1 MKLNCNG
8 IVIYSRDEAAKYD
21 KESSF
26 YTSYGEPWFLMDE
39 IFDSAYMFP
48 QKNIPRIL
56 SDMSFLT
63 EYIKVCKERDFNINA
78 YLFFSEDDGSVLD
91 KKAEYDFLSISKLI
105 GYDFLELSMSYS
117 LVYDILVK
125 DFSSGVISFSDDEEE
140 TDDFLMKVY
149 DYRSDLNE
157 YTLFDDIEQL
167 RQFVNEN
174 SEYVNASCEK
184 LVIPGIDLLIELSS
198 KQGKQINE
206 GIIYQVWKIDM
217 QKINDLII

>member
-21 KESSF
+21 KESFF

-39 IFDSAYMFP
+39 ILDSTYMFP

-157 YTLFDDIEQL
+157 YTLFDDIELL